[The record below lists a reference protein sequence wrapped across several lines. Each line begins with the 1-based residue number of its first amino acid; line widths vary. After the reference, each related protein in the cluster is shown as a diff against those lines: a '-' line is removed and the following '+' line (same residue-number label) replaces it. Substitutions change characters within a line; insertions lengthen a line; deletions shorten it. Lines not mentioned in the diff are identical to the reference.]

1 MDPENS
7 AVPAAAVHGLLSAAN
22 HSMINDNHYWMN
34 DITYTGTYTN
44 GTPAAFR
51 VWSQSQLDFMYLDP
65 DFPALSFPSD
75 YDSDSYVNT
84 GIRTEFAIGGHG
96 RKRKRQSHSPPPR
109 LVRFRNIHHQT
120 GLCRV
125 VDRGAAGNCYPF
137 VVQAHIAAARARGE
151 GTPTTDEIRA
161 AGVDQIRRWVNGAV
175 AMDVTTELMLK
186 ELLSATSADF
196 NAWCKRVRCGSLSV
210 SLSFSLQLLFPLL
223 LFSALSHSAQ
233 LTHSHTPA
241 AFFSSAQM
249 LKDHE
254 YADENLMEGI
264 AYAYD
269 LDVRILHDEAGV
281 LVPTE
286 SAFGRRGA
294 VVVYVEFTGSCH
306 DGHCRHCMP
315 LTALQ
320 VQELRRGALRGP
332 AEGGD
337 AQSSAQGGGAAS
349 AANDCGLS
357 QEDAVALQSQSCG
370 TVWCDCPLLQ
380 HRPGP
385 LGLNCVVRT
394 HPDLIPFEQLCPHL
408 AAVLD
413 GPMVACLA
421 SHPTYTDKAFR
432 RFIEVCGQEVLGE
445 TDSNRTPSEE
455 VNATLTVLTRT
466 QSWVTW
472 MDAMMPKTDNCTGS
486 RSTTTNNHHWQVRS
500 PSPPPPP
507 PPSPSPSPSPSHSH
521 SHSFSFFLFLL
532 PSFFFFCLLLVLFSF
547 FFSSPS
553 PSPSFSFFFFLFSP
567 SPSPSPPH
575 PHPPSPP
582 HVADP
587 LCCSTP

>member
-1 MDPENS
+1 MGGRELLAAGGGGGCNIFSLLTLGIPFPNSSSSSSQLLLHWVSPRRRGSTGERRAELQLLELLAAVGGRGGAALLSPLLTPCIPNTSLFSLSLSLSLSLLLDLTFDRPLGDELLPVDPENS

-125 VDRGAAGNCYPF
+125 VDRGADGNCYPF

-241 AFFSSAQM
+241 AFFFF
-249 LKDHE
+249 
-254 YADENLMEGI
+254 
-264 AYAYD
+264 
-269 LDVRILHDEAGV
+269 VFFC
-281 LVPTE
+281 T
-286 SAFGRRGA
+286 
-294 VVVYVEFTGSCH
+294 
-306 DGHCRHCMP
+306 
-315 LTALQ
+315 
-320 VQELRRGALRGP
+320 
-332 AEGGD
+332 D
-337 AQSSAQGGGAAS
+337 AQ
-349 AANDCGLS
+349 
-357 QEDAVALQSQSCG
+357 
-370 TVWCDCPLLQ
+370 
-380 HRPGP
+380 
-385 LGLNCVVRT
+385 
-394 HPDLIPFEQLCPHL
+394 
-408 AAVLD
+408 
-413 GPMVACLA
+413 
-421 SHPTYTDKAFR
+421 
-432 RFIEVCGQEVLGE
+432 
-445 TDSNRTPSEE
+445 
-455 VNATLTVLTRT
+455 
-466 QSWVTW
+466 
-472 MDAMMPKTDNCTGS
+472 
-486 RSTTTNNHHWQVRS
+486 RS
-500 PSPPPPP
+500 
-507 PPSPSPSPSPSHSH
+507 
-521 SHSFSFFLFLL
+521 
-532 PSFFFFCLLLVLFSF
+532 
-547 FFSSPS
+547 
-553 PSPSFSFFFFLFSP
+553 
-567 SPSPSPPH
+567 
-575 PHPPSPP
+575 
-582 HVADP
+582 
-587 LCCSTP
+587 